1 MAKLYCPYC
10 YDDFQERAIQFRC
23 AGRVS
28 PTGKSCKPKVDRIAR
43 DVLGD
48 GEQKFPAFDADGR
61 RHKATCPDCDLE
73 TFIRLCPKCHSQ
85 LPNYFGKVDSRM
97 IALIGAKESGKTVFV
112 TVLLH
117 EMMNRVSRR
126 FGVSVLGADDETRK
140 NYRQDYEDS
149 LYQQG
154 MLPETTHRAATGRRR
169 PPLVFSF
176 AIDKRRLGR
185 TRVDRSVLSFFDTA
199 GEDLTSAD
207 SVELNTRYL
216 TSADGIILLLDP
228 LQMPG
233 ARPLANSGVE
243 IPDQADVSDLPEH
256 VLGRVITLLERGLG
270 RSGRGKI
277 KKPIAVAFSKMDVLT
292 AALPEDSPMLAEPT
306 DAPAF
311 DDVDSLAVHHHM
323 EQLMTKWH
331 GGNLNE
337 TLSIHFERY
346 RLFGLSALG
355 NSPVATGNDGAD
367 GRARRISDHGV
378 QPIRVADPFLWLMSE
393 FGAIRKKRG

>member
-10 YDDFQERAIQFRC
+10 YDEFAEKAIEFRC

-28 PTGKSCKPKVDRIAR
+28 PTGKPACKRTVDRIAR

-48 GEQKFPAFDADGR
+48 AELKFPAFAADGR
-61 RHKATCPDCDLE
+61 KLKATHKDACEVE

-85 LPNYFGKVDSRM
+85 LPNHFGKVESRM

-126 FGVSVLGADDETRK
+126 FGVSVLGADDETRSH
-140 NYRQDYEDS
+140 YRRDYEDS
-149 LYQQG
+149 LYHQG
-154 MLPETTHRAATGRRR
+154 QLPDITRSATAGRRR
-169 PPLVFSF
+169 RPLVFSF
-176 AIDKRRLGR
+176 AINQKRFGR
-185 TRVDRSVLSFFDTA
+185 SRVDRSVLSFFDTA

-216 TSADGIILLLDP
+216 NSADGIILLLDP
-228 LQMPG
+228 LQMLG
-233 ARPLANSGVE
+233 ARPLINDDAELPAVAE
-243 IPDQADVSDLPEH
+243 VSDLPEH
-256 VLGRVITLLERGLG
+256 VLGRVINLLERDL
-270 RSGRGKI
+270 RPSGRGKI
-277 KKPIAVAFSKMDVLT
+277 KKPIAVAFSKMDALT
-292 AALPEDSPMLAEPT
+292 SALPEDTPLLAEP
-306 DAPAF
+306 AEVPQF
-311 DDVDSLAVHHHM
+311 DEADSLTVHRHI
-323 EQLMTKWH
+323 EQLLHKWQ

-337 TLSIHFERY
+337 TLNLHFEQY

-355 NSPVATGNDGAD
+355 NSPVTADGAGG
-367 GRARRISDHGV
+367 GRRVSHHGI

-393 FGAIRKKRG
+393 FGAIPKKRG